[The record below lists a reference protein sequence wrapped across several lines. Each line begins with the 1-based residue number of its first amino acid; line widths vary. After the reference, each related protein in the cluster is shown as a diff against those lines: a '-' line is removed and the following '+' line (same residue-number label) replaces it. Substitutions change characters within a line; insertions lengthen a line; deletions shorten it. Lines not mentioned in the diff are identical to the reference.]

1 MSSEHYEV
9 LVVGG
14 GTAGVSIAA
23 RLMASASAPKVGLIE
38 PSEQHYYQPIWTL
51 VGGGVFPKEVSVRP
65 QEAYIPNGVTW
76 VRDRVKSFDPENNRV
91 VTEAGKTI
99 TYDDLVVTLGIQLD
113 WKKIKGLP
121 EALGKG
127 GVTSNYSY
135 QSVEYTWQLMREF
148 KGGNA
153 IFTYPS
159 TPIKCAGAP
168 QKIMWLAEEHFRRSG
183 LRERSNVIFASAGAA
198 IFGVPK
204 YRRALE
210 KLVAARHVD
219 TRFGHDLIE
228 VKGREAVFKVDGAE
242 HVLKFDML
250 HVTPPQSA
258 PDVIKQSALADAAGW
273 VEVDKHTL
281 QHTRFPNVWS
291 AGDCSSAPTSKT
303 GAAVRKQVPV
313 LVANLLAKRAGQQV
327 EAQYDGYASCP
338 LVTGR
343 GSVMLAEFGYDGKI
357 MESFPF
363 DQAEERYSM
372 WLLKAYGLPSMYWNG
387 MLRGRM

>member
-1 MSSEHYEV
+1 MSSEHFEV

-23 RLMASASAPKVGLIE
+23 RRMASDKPPKVGLIE
-38 PSEQHYYQPIWTL
+38 PSEHHYYQPIWTL

-65 QEAYIPNGVTW
+65 EAEYIPKGVEW
-76 VRDRVKSFDPENNRV
+76 LRDRVKSFDPENSRV
-91 VTEAGKTI
+91 VTKGGKTI

-113 WKKIKGLP
+113 WKKVKGL
-121 EALGKG
+121 EDALGQG

-135 QSVEYTWQLMREF
+135 QTVEYTWKLMREF
-148 KGGNA
+148 QGGNA

-183 LRERSNVIFASAGAA
+183 VRDGSNVIFASAGAA
-198 IFGVPK
+198 IFGVAK
-204 YRRALE
+204 YRTALE
-210 KLVAARHVD
+210 KLVAERNVEA
-219 TRFGHDLIE
+219 RFGHDLIE
-228 VKGREAVFKVDGAE
+228 VRGREAVFKVDGKE
-242 HVLKFDML
+242 KVLKFDML
-250 HVTPPQSA
+250 HVTPPQSS
-258 PDVIKQSALADAAGW
+258 PDVIKQSALADTAGW
-273 VEVDKHTL
+273 VEVNKHTL

-313 LVANLLAKRAGQQV
+313 LVDNLLAKRAGEKV
-327 EAQYDGYASCP
+327 EAEYDGYASCP

-343 GSVMLAEFGYDGKI
+343 GTVMLAEFGYDGKI